1 MNETHLPSWD
11 ELPSI
16 DLYKEQV
23 LELLDHALKPLG
35 LKPIT
40 ASMINN
46 YTKLGWIPAP
56 VKKKY
61 SRKHVAH
68 IFVIAI
74 LKDVFEISEICSGIQ
89 LEKNRL
95 GFNEAYNRFIA
106 ELDKATELVS
116 QPFLFNTPDMNEG
129 KSDSDTEIMKFT
141 ALSFAIQRH
150 TRKLMAVKTIQGEK
164 ENVA

>member
-1 MNETHLPSWD
+1 MNEIHLPRWD

-16 DLYKEQV
+16 ELYKEQV
-23 LELLDHALKPLG
+23 LELLEQALKPLE

-74 LKDVFEISEICSGIQ
+74 LKDVFEISEICHGIK
-89 LEKNRL
+89 LEKSRL
-95 GFNEAYNRFIA
+95 GFDKAYNRFTE
-106 ELDKATELVS
+106 ELEHAVDLVS
-116 QPFLFNTPDMNEG
+116 RRFLVEEKDREENHN
-129 KSDSDTEIMKFT
+129 DSDTEIMKYT

-150 TRKLMAVKTIQGEK
+150 TRQLMAQTLTQGEIEHVK
-164 ENVA
+164 

>member
-23 LELLDHALKPLG
+23 LELLDQALKPLG

-116 QPFLFNTPDMNEG
+116 QPFLFNTPDMNEA

-150 TRKLMAVKTIQGEK
+150 TRKLMAIKTIQGEK

>member
-1 MNETHLPSWD
+1 MSEFHLPRWE

-16 DLYKEQV
+16 ELYKEQV

-61 SRKHVAH
+61 SRKHVGH
-68 IFVIAI
+68 IFVIAL
-74 LKDVFEISEICSGIQ
+74 LKDVFEIAEICRGIQ

-95 GFNEAYNRFIA
+95 GFSEAYNRFVEEMEKGMDFI
-106 ELDKATELVS
+106 
-116 QPFLFNTPDMNEG
+116 DMNSIEINADEKAVDG
-129 KSDSDTEIMKFT
+129 DTEIMKYT

-150 TRKLMAVKTIQGEK
+150 TRQLMAEKLTQGDK
-164 ENVA
+164 EHAN

>member
-1 MNETHLPSWD
+1 MNEIHLPRWD

-16 DLYKEQV
+16 ELYKEQV
-23 LELLDHALKPLG
+23 LELLDQSLKPLG

-74 LKDVFEISEICSGIQ
+74 LKDVFELSEICNGIK
-89 LEKNRL
+89 LEKSRL
-95 GFNEAYNRFIA
+95 GFDQAYDRFTQ
-106 ELDKATELVS
+106 ELEHAVDLVS
-116 QPFLFNTPDMNEG
+116 RRFLIEEG
-129 KSDSDTEIMKFT
+129 DREEAHNDSDIEIMKYT

-150 TRKLMAVKTIQGEK
+150 TRQLMNQTLTQGEK
-164 ENVA
+164 THVN

>member
-1 MNETHLPSWD
+1 MNEIHLPRWD

-16 DLYKEQV
+16 ELYKEQV
-23 LELLDHALKPLG
+23 LELLDQSLKPLG

-74 LKDVFEISEICSGIQ
+74 LKDVFELSEICNGIK
-89 LEKNRL
+89 LEKSRL
-95 GFNEAYNRFIA
+95 GF
-106 ELDKATELVS
+106 DKAYDRFTQEIEDAVDLVS
-116 QPFLFNTPDMNEG
+116 RSFLIEEG
-129 KSDSDTEIMKFT
+129 DKEESHSDSDTEIMKYT

-150 TRKLMAVKTIQGEK
+150 TRQLMNLTLTQGEK
-164 ENVA
+164 THAN

>member
-1 MNETHLPSWD
+1 MIEIHLPRWE

-16 DLYKEQV
+16 ELYKEQV
-23 LELLDHALKPLG
+23 LELLDQAIRPLN

-40 ASMINN
+40 SSMINN

-68 IFVIAI
+68 IFIIAL
-74 LKDVFEISEICSGIQ
+74 LKDVFEISEISSGIQ

-95 GFNEAYNRFIA
+95 GFSEAYNR
-106 ELDKATELVS
+106 
-116 QPFLFNTPDMNEG
+116 
-129 KSDSDTEIMKFT
+129 
-141 ALSFAIQRH
+141 
-150 TRKLMAVKTIQGEK
+150 
-164 ENVA
+164 

>member
-1 MNETHLPSWD
+1 MNDIHLPRWD

-16 DLYKEQV
+16 ELYKEQV
-23 LELLDHALKPLG
+23 IELLDQALKPLG
-35 LKPIT
+35 LKPVT

-74 LKDVFEISEICSGIQ
+74 LKDVFEISEICHGIK
-89 LEKNRL
+89 LEKSRL
-95 GFNEAYNRFIA
+95 GFDNAYNRFIDEVEHA
-106 ELDKATELVS
+106 VDLVS
-116 QPFLFNTPDMNEG
+116 RHLLVEETDREENHR
-129 KSDSDTEIMKFT
+129 DSDTEIMKFT

-150 TRKLMAVKTIQGEK
+150 TRQLMAQTFTQGEMEHAK
-164 ENVA
+164 

>member
-1 MNETHLPSWD
+1 MNEIHLPRWD

-16 DLYKEQV
+16 ELYKEQV
-23 LELLDHALKPLG
+23 LELLGVSLKPLN

-40 ASMINN
+40 SSMINN

-74 LKDVFEISEICSGIQ
+74 LKDVFEISEICRGIQ
-89 LEKNRL
+89 LEKSRL
-95 GFNEAYNRFIA
+95 GFSEAFNRFIE
-106 ELDKATELVS
+106 ELEKAMDLAS
-116 QPFLFNTPDMNEG
+116 RQFLFTKTDKNEIDTDG
-129 KSDSDTEIMKFT
+129 DTEIMKYT

-150 TRKLMAVKTIQGEK
+150 TRQLMAQKTTQGVIEHAK
-164 ENVA
+164 

>member
-23 LELLDHALKPLG
+23 LELLDQALKPLG

>member
-23 LELLDHALKPLG
+23 LELLDQALKPLG

-164 ENVA
+164 ENVV

>member
-1 MNETHLPSWD
+1 MNETHLPNWD

-23 LELLDHALKPLG
+23 LELLDQALKPLG

-95 GFNEAYNRFIA
+95 GFSEAYNRFIE
-106 ELDKATELVS
+106 ELDKATKQVS
-116 QPFLFNTPDMNEG
+116 QQALFNAPNANES

-150 TRKLMAVKTIQGEK
+150 TRKLMAAKTTQGEK